1 MVKTFHKPLY
11 YRINSLKQLFKVLK
25 KKITCVLE
33 LQVTEIVL
41 QDRKKPGLGKL
52 GEKFLVQVKLQQ
64 TKTKTLN
71 YLPEL
76 LKKTVK
82 HPTRL
87 QGDTLN
93 QHVRW

>member
-1 MVKTFHKPLY
+1 
-11 YRINSLKQLFKVLK
+11 
-25 KKITCVLE
+25 
-33 LQVTEIVL
+33 VTEIVL
-41 QDRKKPGLGKL
+41 QDRKKPELGKL

-82 HPTRL
+82 HPTR
-87 QGDTLN
+87 
-93 QHVRW
+93 